1 MREQHENKK
10 KKPSESRDSLWLQ
23 AFRGGQ
29 QDGEQLNQVLHCPK
43 YTYPQKRPNI
53 WEFKIARVKAIR
65 PPCRESR
72 RLPMAS
78 TAKKKKKIHQCSI
91 YYTCNILHSLF
102 SMEGFSTPKWGTRWR
117 EGSLKCKLHSLLQ
130 KAHYADSKK
139 TFSKMPVGKF
149 ELPTAPQGQSNLLSS
164 HLCGFQS
171 NSNFS
176 VH

>member
-1 MREQHENKK
+1 ML
-10 KKPSESRDSLWLQ
+10 SVLQ
-23 AFRGGQ
+23 YRGQ
-29 QDGEQLNQVLHCPK
+29 QDTIQLDQVLHYPK
-43 YTYPQKRPNI
+43 SKYLQKTPNYLEI
-53 WEFKIARVKAIR
+53 KIAGVQAPR
-65 PPCRESR
+65 PVSRERR
-72 RLPMAS
+72 RLPMAR
-78 TAKKKKKIHQCSI
+78 TAKKYQCST
-91 YYTCNILHSLF
+91 YRTCNILHALF
-102 SMEGFSTPKWGTRWR
+102 SMEDFSTPKWGTRWR

-130 KAHYADSKK
+130 KAQYADSKK